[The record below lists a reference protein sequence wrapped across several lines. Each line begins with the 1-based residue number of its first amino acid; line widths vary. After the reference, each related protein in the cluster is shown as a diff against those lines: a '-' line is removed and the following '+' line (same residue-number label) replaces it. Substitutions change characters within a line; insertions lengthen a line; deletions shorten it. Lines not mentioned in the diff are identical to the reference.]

1 MVGDMGDAHEP
12 HDLTTLHVRQ
22 AVAGDVESLGW
33 IVERFTPLLIA
44 QARYRLRGDLGQ
56 LYEPDDIVHEV
67 WLRVLPRLG
76 ELTPEQRFTPTLVS
90 YLSRAVLH
98 QINNVMRMMLRR
110 RRLGGSLPGAAGDA
124 AAEPSDVRS
133 GLVSGVLRNERRVA
147 VLAAIEA
154 LSELDREVVVLRA
167 IEQHPN
173 PVAAS
178 MLGVEPGTLAVRYH
192 RALKRLKEQLPDSIF
207 DEIESDT

>member
-1 MVGDMGDAHEP
+1 MDHAGAQ
-12 HDLTTLHVRQ
+12 DLTTLHVRQ
-22 AVAGDVESLGW
+22 AVAGDVESLSW
-33 IVERFTPLLIA
+33 IVGRFTPLLVA

-98 QINNVMRMMLRR
+98 QVNNVMRRMLRR
-110 RRLGGSLPGAAGDA
+110 RRHGGLAPGAAADA
-124 AAEPSDVRS
+124 ARDAPDARS
-133 GLVSGVLRNERRVA
+133 GLISGLLRNERRAA

-154 LSELDREVVVLRA
+154 LPELDREVLILRA

-173 PVAAS
+173 PVAAA

-192 RALKRLKEQLPDSIF
+192 RALQRLREQLPNSVF
-207 DEIESDT
+207 DEFEPEA